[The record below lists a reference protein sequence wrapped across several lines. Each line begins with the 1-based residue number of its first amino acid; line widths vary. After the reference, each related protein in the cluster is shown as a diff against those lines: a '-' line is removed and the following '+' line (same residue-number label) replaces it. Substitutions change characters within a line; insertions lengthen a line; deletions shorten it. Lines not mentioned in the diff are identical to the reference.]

1 MPLSAILSPPAREWR
16 TIRRSL
22 KVKNLILIT
31 LAAASS
37 LTLCAA
43 KEYEWPQLPEGTLP
57 NSEVSTNVSLH
68 VNMSRLDVF
77 ALRLEATDCVS
88 NEMMVAIGHDV
99 DKDGDLSFDETAFV
113 FGIDCG
119 SRYLADYARK
129 RVLDD
134 VCETLH
140 IRHRDFNPSWNLAKV
155 VKRGEGDL
163 NTTVTE
169 HIKNKSFTI
178 SIR

>member
-1 MPLSAILSPPAREWR
+1 M
-16 TIRRSL
+16 
-22 KVKNLILIT
+22 KNLILIT

-37 LTLCAA
+37 LTLSAA

-68 VNMSRLDVF
+68 VNMSRLAVF
-77 ALRLEATDCVS
+77 ALRIEATNCVS
-88 NEMMVAIGHDV
+88 NEVMVAIGHDA
-99 DKDGDLSFDETAFV
+99 DKNGDLSFEETAFI

-119 SRYLADYARK
+119 KRYLADYSGK

-140 IRHRDFNPSWNLAKV
+140 IRHRDFNPSWNLAKI
-155 VKRGEGDL
+155 VKRGDGDL
-163 NTTVTE
+163 KTTVTE
-169 HIKNKSFTI
+169 HIKNKSFMI